1 MNLAVY
7 KKKILNHKIYFIL
20 LSTTFVVGIVVG
32 IFFNTY
38 LERFFLS
45 ANVIDFYVNSLT
57 GGGNLSGLFFAGLFA
72 DICVLLLFYG
82 CSFVPF
88 LFPLYFLILF
98 YRGYVLGLA
107 VGLLLG
113 KFGVS
118 GLMLFIF
125 AVMISNVVTSFAL
138 IIFAT
143 ATKSGF
149 KKECKRG
156 NDERNLCFLLCLAI
170 VLVGAVA
177 ELVFM
182 LFIIRP
188 LNFNF

>member
-7 KKKILNHKIYFIL
+7 KRKILSHKIYFISL
-20 LSTTFVVGIVVG
+20 CSIFIVGIIVG
-32 IFFNTY
+32 IFFSTY
-38 LERFFLS
+38 LERLFFS
-45 ANVIDFYVNSLT
+45 ANVINFYVNALT

-72 DICVLLLFYG
+72 DIAVLLLFYG
-82 CSFVPF
+82 CSFVAF
-88 LFPLYFLILF
+88 LFPIYYIVLF

-107 VGLLLG
+107 VGIFLS

-125 AVMISNVVTSFAL
+125 AVMISNALTSFSLAV
-138 IIFAT
+138 FAT
-143 ATKSGF
+143 FTESGF
-149 KKECKRG
+149 KKTCKIRK
-156 NDERNLCFLLCLAI
+156 DERTACFLLCLAV

-177 ELVFM
+177 ELIFM
-182 LFIIRP
+182 LFVIRP